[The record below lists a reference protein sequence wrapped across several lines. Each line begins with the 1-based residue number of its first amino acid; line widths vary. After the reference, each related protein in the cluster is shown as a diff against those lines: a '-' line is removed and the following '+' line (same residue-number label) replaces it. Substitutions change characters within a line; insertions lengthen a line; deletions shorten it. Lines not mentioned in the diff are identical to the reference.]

1 MHMPRRIAPDALAL
15 AVGKRVRELRH
26 EEGLTLEQLAD
37 TSEIGSK
44 GHVSNIERG
53 LVRPNIHTLK
63 RLADALNVLPLDLL
77 TFPHKTI
84 RERLVDLTRK
94 ITPKQV
100 ADVIRRCFKID

>member
-1 MHMPRRIAPDALAL
+1 MPRRNAPDALAV

-44 GHVSNIERG
+44 GHVSNIEHG

-77 TFPHKTI
+77 TFPHKSI
-84 RERLVDLTRK
+84 RERLVDLTRRLSHRT
-94 ITPKQV
+94 IGEV
-100 ADVIRRCFKID
+100 LRRFLKDGG